1 MSSLREVHLG
11 MRESMEDEGGSS
23 AAVLG
28 SCLGASV
35 LSFVRECET
44 HWRMGVVAIV
54 VTLIAYH
61 KLCPDKHSNSK
72 EKKQDYKSHVKTNC
86 KKTKRKYM

>member
-1 MSSLREVHLG
+1 

-61 KLCPDKHSNSK
+61 KLCLKQRSR
-72 EKKQDYKSHVKTNC
+72 EKK
-86 KKTKRKYM
+86 KKKQMDRVTGGSLLLLEQFFFFGLNV

>member
-1 MSSLREVHLG
+1 
-11 MRESMEDEGGSS
+11 MEDEGGSS

-61 KLCPDKHSNSK
+61 KLCLKQRSR
-72 EKKQDYKSHVKTNC
+72 EKK
-86 KKTKRKYM
+86 KKQMDRVTGGSLLLLLLEQFFFLV

>member
-61 KLCPDKHSNSK
+61 KLCLKQRSR
-72 EKKQDYKSHVKTNC
+72 EKK
-86 KKTKRKYM
+86 KKNKWI